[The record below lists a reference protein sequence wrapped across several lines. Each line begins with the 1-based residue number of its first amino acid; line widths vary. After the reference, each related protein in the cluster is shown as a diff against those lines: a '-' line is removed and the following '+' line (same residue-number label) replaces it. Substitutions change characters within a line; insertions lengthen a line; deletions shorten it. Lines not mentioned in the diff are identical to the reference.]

1 MDESK
6 DKKSFKKLIFIW
18 IVLTIPIILIFILSL
33 VDYLKL
39 PVTYDDVIYQEVT
52 FSHYTES
59 NDSENTGTTF
69 RIFVDELD
77 KPLYINN
84 LITSKNLILKVYD
97 FKKGEKFYCY
107 YMEEK
112 YEVVEMGTNIPFIT
126 KFANSPTKPVDVI
139 VQCIIFL
146 INSIRTPATGP
157 SESVPIIAGKSENSI
172 SKNPAIFS
180 PITLPRNCS
189 MHAAAAS
196 TPIFVI

>member
-1 MDESK
+1 MDENK

-39 PVTYDDVIYQEVT
+39 PVTYDDVMYQEVT
-52 FSHYTES
+52 FSYYTES
-59 NDSENTGTTF
+59 SDSENSGITF

-107 YMEEK
+107 YMEKK

-126 KFANSPTKPVDVI
+126 LNDYNNIMQENNKFGVVI
-139 VQCIIFL
+139 
-146 INSIRTPATGP
+146 
-157 SESVPIIAGKSENSI
+157 
-172 SKNPAIFS
+172 S
-180 PITLPRNCS
+180 PILLVILNII
-189 MHAAAAS
+189 MVS
-196 TPIFVI
+196 TIIIDRKK